1 VQMTYLGYPGTL
13 GVPYVD
19 YLIADRVV
27 IPEESR
33 KYYSEEVLYLPG
45 CYLPRDKIE
54 VPDSLTPSRESVGLE
69 KFNSVYCAFNHEYKI
84 TPTVYQEW
92 IGRLRE
98 RPGSALWLRNN
109 NQTAKVNLVREAERC
124 GVSGDRLVFAERT
137 PQIENHLARFRLA
150 EEFWDTFPYG
160 GHTTASDA
168 AITNCKTISKPGNA
182 LQSRVSGSIIR
193 NRNNYADS
201 NQFASI
207 ATTAQSKN
215 RETKAR
221 GANELKLP

>member
-1 VQMTYLGYPGTL
+1 MTYLGYPGTL

-33 KYYSEEVLYLPG
+33 QFYSEEVLYLPG
-45 CYLPRDKIE
+45 CYLPRDKIK

-69 KFNSVYCAFNHEYKI
+69 KFASVYCAFNHEYKI
-84 TPTVYQEW
+84 TPTVFQEW
-92 IGRLRE
+92 MGRLRE
-98 RPGSALWLRNN
+98 RPGNALWLRNHN
-109 NQTAKVNLVREAERC
+109 ATAKANLIREAERC

-137 PQIENHLARFRLA
+137 PRVEDHLARFRLA

-168 AITNCKTISKPGNA
+168 YAMEASVINKAGISM
-182 LQSRVSGSIIR
+182 QSRVAVSVTTYPTSSAKQLLEFHLLRRTTNLEEQR
-193 NRNNYADS
+193 N
-201 NQFASI
+201 
-207 ATTAQSKN
+207 
-215 RETKAR
+215 
-221 GANELKLP
+221 